1 MSRRSGGCQS
11 RRLPGALIPQPLGA
25 KKRAMDK
32 ATAAQ
37 FYADPNNSIGYLSR
51 IAFRSF
57 ARALEKRTAPYGV
70 SAGQWRFLRVL
81 WREDG
86 LTQRELSRRV
96 GMREPTTVTALKGL
110 EKSGFIRREPSS
122 TDRRKVHV
130 YLTPSARKLQATLA
144 PCVAEVNE
152 IALQGLTEDEVAT
165 LRRLLQQVGRNLA
178 PEVDG
183 PPTDAAA

>member
-1 MSRRSGGCQS
+1 MN
-11 RRLPGALIPQPLGA
+11 
-25 KKRAMDK
+25 K
-32 ATAAQ
+32 ATPAE
-37 FYADPNNSIGYLSR
+37 FYADPNNSLGYLSR

-57 ARALEKRTAPYGV
+57 SRALEKRTLPHGV
-70 SAGQWRFLRVL
+70 TAGQWRFLRVL

-96 GMREPTTVTALKGL
+96 GMREPTTVTALKSL
-110 EKSGFIRREPSS
+110 EKSGFVRRRQSEE
-122 TDRRKVHV
+122 DRRKTHV
-130 YLTPSARKLQATLA
+130 YLTLKAKKLQAVLA

-152 IALQGLTEDEVAT
+152 IAAHGLTPEEVAT

-183 PPTDAAA
+183 PPSDAAA